1 MGLSGV
7 DFKGKL
13 RADCAKHS
21 GGFRYATLIVI
32 RNGFT

>member
-13 RADCAKHS
+13 RADCAKDS
-21 GGFRYATLIVI
+21 VGFGYATLMVI